1 MIEGSWQRDRGV
13 AVLSF
18 ETFKEAQRW
27 KDSVPGIRQ
36 QDWLDG
42 VDLIIVTVEEMPR
55 KKRSLY
61 ILQWNPYTYMII
73 MCYLHGIYYLYL
85 HRYFFSLF

>member
-1 MIEGSWQRDRGV
+1 M
-13 AVLSF
+13 LSF

-42 VDLIIVTVEEMPR
+42 VDLVIVPIGEMPR
-55 KKRSLY
+55 KKRLLY
-61 ILQWNPYTYMII
+61 VLSWNPYSYMIT
-73 MCYLHGIYYLYL
+73 MCSLDGI
-85 HRYFFSLF
+85 